1 MRLKFAIVLAICL
14 GLLGCGHVP
23 LPAGV
28 QREVRA
34 IEQVV
39 ETFRL
44 AILNKDKP
52 AYMRLFFSDQ
62 PQAIG
67 WQAVVDDAKLA
78 QIQRERPQAI
88 KARPIP
94 ANNFIAL
101 IDSVLASPTL
111 EEEQI
116 ANLQVDTDGEIASA
130 SFDYAYLSDGKLSN
144 WGKEQWQLVRTEQG
158 WKIFSVVYTIRDP
171 RIGFSNALF
180 PSGRHPEHGRTGAE
194 HRARSAL
201 NLSLDAGCDLWGV
214 GRSAGPAENR
224 PSWAPASGYPWSPA
238 RCHRS
243 RERSDA
249 ADPSGPCRRV
259 A

>member
-1 MRLKFAIVLAICL
+1 MCQKFAIVAALCL
-14 GLLGCGHVP
+14 GLMGCGHAP
-23 LPAGV
+23 HSSGPSG
-28 QREVRA
+28 EVRA

-39 ETFRL
+39 ETFRA

-62 PQAIG
+62 AQAIG

-94 ANNFIAL
+94 TNNFIAL

-111 EEEQI
+111 EEERI
-116 ANLQVDTDGEIASA
+116 TNLKVDTDGEIATA

-144 WGKEQWQLVRTEQG
+144 WGKEQWLLVRTEQG

-171 RIGFSNALF
+171 R
-180 PSGRHPEHGRTGAE
+180 P
-194 HRARSAL
+194 
-201 NLSLDAGCDLWGV
+201 
-214 GRSAGPAENR
+214 
-224 PSWAPASGYPWSPA
+224 
-238 RCHRS
+238 
-243 RERSDA
+243 
-249 ADPSGPCRRV
+249 
-259 A
+259 